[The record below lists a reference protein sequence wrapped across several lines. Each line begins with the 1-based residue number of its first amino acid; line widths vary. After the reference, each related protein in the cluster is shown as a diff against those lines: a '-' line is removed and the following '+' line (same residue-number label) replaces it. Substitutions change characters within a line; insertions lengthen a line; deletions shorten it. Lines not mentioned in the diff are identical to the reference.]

1 MNNKKEL
8 FWNYL
13 VTLFGSAMKTVE
25 SLTTPEIG
33 SNLAGVLKKLSQD
46 FKEICLS
53 YIYIQAQKEN
63 RTQKIKNKDSKPIY
77 PPPISYSD
85 ECKQKPNKNS
95 AKRKRRKKYYK
106 KRR

>member
-13 VTLFGSAMKTVE
+13 ATLFGSAMIKLAE
-25 SLTTPEIG
+25 SWNTPEIG
-33 SNLAGVLKKLSQD
+33 SNLAEVLKKVSQD

-53 YIYIQAQKEN
+53 YIQAQKEN
-63 RTQKIKNKDSKPIY
+63 RALEIKNKDSEPIY
-77 PPPISYSD
+77 PPPISYRD
-85 ECKQKPNKNS
+85 ECKQKPNENNT
-95 AKRKRRKKYYK
+95 KRKRRKNHYK

>member
-1 MNNKKEL
+1 MNNKKES

-13 VTLFGSAMKTVE
+13 VILFGSAMKTVE

-53 YIYIQAQKEN
+53 YIQAQKEN
-63 RTQKIKNKDSKPIY
+63 RTQKIKNEDSKPIY
-77 PPPISYSD
+77 PPPIPYRD
-85 ECKQKPNKNS
+85 ECRQKPNKNNI
-95 AKRKRRKKYYK
+95 KRKRRKNHYK

>member
-1 MNNKKEL
+1 MNNKKES

-13 VTLFGSAMKTVE
+13 ATLLGNAMKTVE

-33 SNLAGVLKKLSQD
+33 SNLAEVLKKLSQD

-53 YIYIQAQKEN
+53 YIKEN
-63 RTQKIKNKDSKPIY
+63 RTQKIKNEDSKPIY
-77 PPPISYSD
+77 PPPISRHSK
-85 ECKQKPNKNS
+85 CRQKPDKNNT
-95 AKRKRRKKYYK
+95 KRKRRKKHYK